1 MLRLLVLS
9 LLIIPSI
16 LNASFINPP
25 KTYAR
30 DLMVKVPGTD
40 NYIAMDE
47 LAFMNAKALSRLT
60 GHKMN
65 KEQKSRFRQTQRALR
80 NMIGK
85 DGSIQTKKEK
95 RGIFGG
101 WSFHW
106 GGFALGFLP
115 VLGPIIS
122 LFFTDDYK
130 WDRFWTAMHVNLVV
144 LTLAVVLLTTSM
156 DPFGN

>member
-1 MLRLLVLS
+1 MFRFIIAI
-9 LLIIPSI
+9 LLILPATSE
-16 LNASFINPP
+16 ASFITP

-30 DLMVKVPGTD
+30 DLMVKVHGTD
-40 NYIAMDE
+40 NFIAMDQ
-47 LAFMNAKALSRLT
+47 LAFMNAKTLSRLT

>member
-1 MLRLLVLS
+1 MFRFIIAI
-9 LLIIPSI
+9 LLILPATSE
-16 LNASFINPP
+16 ASFITP

-47 LAFMNAKALSRLT
+47 LAFMNAKDLSRLT

-65 KEQKSRFRQTQRALR
+65 KEQKSRFKQTQRALR